1 MSVPSSWPLPPGTG
15 LPDGVV
21 TADPADTDV
30 LSQVIADAFH
40 DLAPSRWLLA
50 DPDARREIFPGYF
63 RIYVEHALARGVVHT
78 TPGRTAAAL
87 WMPTGVHPPVPD
99 PGYGIRLTNATSP
112 WTDRF
117 RLFDKALERHHPAG
131 VPHHHLA
138 ILAVAPGRQSR
149 GTGTALLRAHH
160 ASLDAAGMAAYLEA
174 SDPRTRRLYLAHG
187 YEDHGLPIHLARG
200 PLMYPMWRNPRD
212 QHSGDP
218 DS

>member
-1 MSVPSSWPLPPGTG
+1 MVRL
-15 LPDGVV
+15 
-21 TADPADTDV
+21 
-30 LSQVIADAFH
+30 
-40 DLAPSRWLLA
+40 
-50 DPDARREIFPGYF
+50 
-63 RIYVEHALARGVVHT
+63 
-78 TPGRTAAAL
+78 AAAV
-87 WMPTGVHPPVPD
+87 G
-99 PGYGIRLTNATSP
+99 P

-117 RLFDKALERHHPAG
+117 RPVREALERHHPAG

-149 GTGTALLRAHH
+149 GTGTALLHAHH
-160 ASLDAAGMAAYLEA
+160 ATLDAAGMPAYLEA

-187 YEDHGLPIHLARG
+187 YEDHGLPIHLAGG